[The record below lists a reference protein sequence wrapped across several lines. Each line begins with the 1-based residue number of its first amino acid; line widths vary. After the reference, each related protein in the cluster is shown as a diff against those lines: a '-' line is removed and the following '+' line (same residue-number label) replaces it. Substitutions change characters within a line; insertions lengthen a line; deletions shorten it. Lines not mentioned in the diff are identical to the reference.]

1 MFVFLC
7 YKWVMCDF
15 KVQNNGLDRS
25 CLVVFPT
32 DSLCSTGF
40 PTPWRSDWFQ
50 TQPLSIFVSNLQRVT
65 APLWDSFMKTDLLT
79 RIQTERRRRGRR
91 QDRKHLCVFVDMYE
105 CAHLCVCEK
114 GGVQGTSSALCEVM
128 GELKLRGRSGHWAG
142 SGWAE
147 VCVHLCGVR
156 GGANNV

>member
-105 CAHLCVCEK
+105 CAHLCVWERRC
-114 GGVQGTSSALCEVM
+114 
-128 GELKLRGRSGHWAG
+128 SGHKFSSVWSYG
-142 SGWAE
+142 RVKIERKVRPLGWLRVSWG
-147 VCVHLCGVR
+147 VCASVWSER
-156 GGANNV
+156 GG